1 MKINYTVTRKVDLRS
16 FFREWTQLFTTDYRP
31 YFFYTDVRV
40 FLYRVEKT
48 YIYLEAERL
57 VMVIAIKDVRHSLLL
72 ERLKLFGARELY
84 NWKKKCKQIII
95 WFKM

>member
-16 FFREWTQLFTTDYRP
+16 FFREWNEWKYKELNFSLP

-40 FLYRVEKT
+40 FLYRLEKK

-72 ERLKLFGARELY
+72 ERLKLFGALKNVNKRWY
-84 NWKKKCKQIII
+84 II